1 MMINSNGDRKPR
13 RSSLKFTFDP
23 VNNASDGIVSSRGL
37 NRRVSFSQY
46 VFVLGDEDDGSQ
58 MCVSRFN
65 SNISVEDEFSVN
77 SNITTTTND
86 INNNSN
92 NNNGYINDNNNNSSN
107 VNNNMESVTSISDV
121 SMELSHDSCLK
132 VEHGESFNEQQNTN
146 MEIDDNSDDS
156 QTLSPKCS
164 SLESVTISSVDE
176 MIVQNELSYTPRYH
190 HDVSDMEVQSSICPL
205 PVPLNEELCN
215 MSIISTDE
223 LNFSTNNDGNIDK
236 NVPDDSLPNKNHS
249 QSLYHN
255 DVSEST
261 PTIENNEDVNLE
273 KIGTPSFRSP
283 HFLPST
289 STMMTD
295 VLVNPLLSC
304 KRPVSVVK
312 MPLINLNLSNS
323 LPLTRRQCNVNN
335 NLQSDVDKT
344 PKPSES
350 ERITFVSLI
359 NTPLRQA
366 NIGDNTSVNLTS
378 VKKVVRP
385 KTFRDVNEYKPERLL
400 SSTRRLHN
408 HLHNQLVESQLEAV
422 IDHIKYNF
430 SDIKSIMNFLRKN
443 EYIDFNLE
451 KLDKSTLLTDLE
463 RYGSDEYLQLQN
475 QLNLHLYDKL
485 VRRRFA
491 IETENINR
499 LEFWKRLYLK
509 RISTVLI
516 SPQLKSVMKNISE
529 MNLIEHLKFVA
540 GTVQLYHTCS
550 KFAQQEIYQ
559 IIDENISARNSE
571 LNLEIDDLQQLNDY
585 LEFMISQKQSELKK
599 KRQEQEQLLEF
610 EMYAKEALQKLDRI
624 KQEIDETT
632 QRQIVIRQSNEKLFK
647 RKQYLEKKLKELSEK
662 KRQEEL
668 YYSGTLLNRSVGCTE
683 LFPIPISETPIN
695 NDNKLKP
702 TSTGKLINLFSP
714 CRITCTSF
722 EKDNHIYEVST
733 LFGLVNF
740 ILTCQVCNMLVDDTD
755 RKNNNNHNQCNENI
769 DDNDGDGDDDEKE
782 EGEDDDDDDDDD
794 MQITL
799 NPENLKVISVQV
811 VAPTDV
817 ECPVECP
824 PVESVTRTF
833 IEYLN
838 TTGSESLRTRCIGF
852 TMADVIET
860 IETIIVPFMVLA
872 SDLRCLWLAKYDVNF
887 GMTSIDD
894 QLFTGCYFTPKKL
907 RHLIGQTPRSTA
919 VQSSHRTP
927 FQSKQLHQQSFIG
940 ESIIPV
946 KKSLS
951 FYEYLTPSGPFSITV
966 KVSTRNYR
974 IMVRFTLMS
983 LDYMDSSQ
991 GSVEYEILRG
1001 KLRTEK
1007 LEEYF
1012 KTCKPTCGNL
1022 YSIILNLQSFLSST
1036 I

>member
-1 MMINSNGDRKPR
+1 
-13 RSSLKFTFDP
+13 
-23 VNNASDGIVSSRGL
+23 
-37 NRRVSFSQY
+37 
-46 VFVLGDEDDGSQ
+46 
-58 MCVSRFN
+58 
-65 SNISVEDEFSVN
+65 
-77 SNITTTTND
+77 
-86 INNNSN
+86 
-92 NNNGYINDNNNNSSN
+92 
-107 VNNNMESVTSISDV
+107 
-121 SMELSHDSCLK
+121 MELSHDSCLK

-156 QTLSPKCS
+156 RTLSPKCS
-164 SLESVTISSVDE
+164 SLESITISSVDE
-176 MIVQNELSYTPRYH
+176 MIVQNELSYTPRHH

-223 LNFSTNNDGNIDK
+223 LNLSTNNDGNIDK
-236 NVPDDSLPNKNHS
+236 NVPDDSLPNKKHS

-255 DVSEST
+255 DVSKST

-273 KIGTPSFRSP
+273 KIGTPPFRSP

-289 STMMTD
+289 NTMMTD

-323 LPLTRRQCNVNN
+323 LPLTRRQCNINS
-335 NLQSDVDKT
+335 NLQSDADKT

-350 ERITFVSLI
+350 ERITFISLI

-422 IDHIKYNF
+422 IDYIKYDF
-430 SDIKSIMNFLRKN
+430 SDIKSIMNFLHKN

-451 KLDKSTLLTDLE
+451 KLDKSTLLTDLD

-485 VRRRFA
+485 VKRRFA
-491 IETENINR
+491 IETENMNR

-516 SPQLKSVMKNISE
+516 SPQLKSVIKNVSE
-529 MNLIEHLKFVA
+529 MNLIEHLKCIA

-559 IIDENISARNSE
+559 IVDENISARNLE

-585 LEFMISQKQSELKK
+585 LEFMISQKQSELRK
-599 KRQEQEQLLEF
+599 KRQE
-610 EMYAKEALQKLDRI
+610 LDRI
-624 KQEIDETT
+624 KQEVDETT

-647 RKQYLEKKLKELSEK
+647 RKQYLEKKLKELSER

-714 CRITCTSF
+714 CRIICTSF

-733 LFGLVNF
+733 LFGLMNF
-740 ILTCQVCNMLVDDTD
+740 ILTCQ
-755 RKNNNNHNQCNENI
+755 
-769 DDNDGDGDDDEKE
+769 
-782 EGEDDDDDDDDD
+782 
-794 MQITL
+794 ITIS
-799 NPENLKVISVQV
+799 PENLKVISVQV
-811 VAPTDV
+811 IAPSDV

-824 PVESVTRTF
+824 PVESVARTF

-838 TTGSESLRTRCIGF
+838 TAGSEILRTRCIGF

-894 QLFTGCYFTPKKL
+894 QLFTACYFTPKKL

-966 KVSTRNYR
+966 RVSTRNYR

-991 GSVEYEILRG
+991 GSVEYEVLRG
-1001 KLRTEK
+1001 NLRYHLFFESNGVY
-1007 LEEYF
+1007 L
-1012 KTCKPTCGNL
+1012 CP
-1022 YSIILNLQSFLSST
+1022 IVI
-1036 I
+1036 